1 MMMYFPRKGGGN
13 DLKSIINVKI
23 YTGKE
28 VIESGFI
35 RYDEKIK
42 SVDHMENFVE
52 QGETIVDGT
61 GTILIP
67 GMIDIH
73 IHGAYDVDA
82 MDANPSSIVKMS
94 KEMLKE
100 GVTTFFPTT
109 MTQSHSNIKHA
120 LSALK
125 EAKELGGHFEY
136 IHLEGPFVNKER
148 AGAQP
153 LEYIVNPD
161 VELFKTWQEAAGGLI
176 KLVTYAPEV
185 EGANDLEQEFQ
196 KTGVIGT
203 VGHSDAIG
211 ADFEG
216 KKITHATHLFNQMRP
231 MHHREVGTV
240 GHVLLDDEVMV
251 EVIPDG
257 IHIHPDMVKLA
268 YRLKGAKK
276 ISVITDAM
284 RAKGLADGEYELGG
298 QPVFVK
304 ENSARLAD
312 GTLAGSIL
320 KMDEAFRNIM
330 KFTGCSPEEAV
341 QMTSVNQ
348 AEEFGLVNKG
358 VLEIGK
364 DADFV
369 QMTAEYNVIDTIRL
383 GKSMDEV
390 K

>member
-1 MMMYFPRKGGGN
+1 M
-13 DLKSIINVKI
+13 KSIINVKI
-23 YTGKE
+23 YTGKD
-28 VIESGFI
+28 VIENGFI
-35 RYDEKIK
+35 RYEEKIICI
-42 SVDHMENFVE
+42 DQMEKFVE
-52 QGETIVDGT
+52 QGEEIVDGA
-61 GTILIP
+61 GTIVIP

-82 MDANPSSIVKMS
+82 MDANPSSILKMS
-94 KEMLKE
+94 KEMMKE

-109 MTQSHSNIKHA
+109 MTQSHSNIQNA

-136 IHLEGPFVNKER
+136 IHLEGPFVNKKR

-161 VELFKTWQEAAGGLI
+161 VDLFKKWQDAAGGLI

-185 EGANDLEQEFQ
+185 EGAKELEQELQ
-196 KTGVIGT
+196 KTDVIGT

-216 KKITHATHLFNQMRP
+216 RKITHATHLYNQMRP

-240 GHVLLDDEVMV
+240 GHVLLDDQVMV

-304 ENSARLAD
+304 EKSARLAD

-320 KMDEAFRNIM
+320 KMDDAFRNIM
-330 KFTGCSPEEAV
+330 KFTGCTPEEAV

-358 VLEIGK
+358 ALEVGK

-369 QMTAEYNVIDTIRL
+369 QMTTKYYVIDTTRL
-383 GKSMDEV
+383 GKSIDEV

>member
-1 MMMYFPRKGGGN
+1 M
-13 DLKSIINVKI
+13 KSIINVKI
-23 YTGKE
+23 YTGKD
-28 VIESGFI
+28 VIENGFI
-35 RYDEKIK
+35 RYDEKIIAI
-42 SVDHMENFVE
+42 DHMEKFVE
-52 QGETIVDGT
+52 QGEKIIDGF
-61 GTILIP
+61 GTVLIP

-82 MDANPSSIVKMS
+82 MDADPSSMVRLS
-94 KEMLKE
+94 KEMMKE

-109 MTQSHSNIKHA
+109 MTQSHSNIKNA
-120 LSALK
+120 LSSLK
-125 EAKELGGHFEY
+125 EAKELGSHFEC
-136 IHLEGPFVNKER
+136 IHLEGPFVNKNR

-161 VELFKTWQEAAGGLI
+161 VGLFREWQDAAGGLI

-185 EGANDLEQEFQ
+185 EGANELEEEFHR
-196 KTGVIGT
+196 TGVIGT

-216 KKITHATHLFNQMRP
+216 KPITHATHLYNQMRP

-240 GHVLLDDEVMV
+240 GHVLLDDNVMV

-320 KMDEAFRNIM
+320 KMDDAFRNIM
-330 KFTGCSPEEAV
+330 KFTGCTPEEAV

-348 AEEFGLVNKG
+348 ADEFGLVNKG
-358 VLEIGK
+358 ALEAGK

-369 QMTAEYNVIDTIRL
+369 QMTNDFYVINTTRL

>member
-1 MMMYFPRKGGGN
+1 
-13 DLKSIINVKI
+13 LKAIINVKI
-23 YTGKE
+23 YTGNE
-28 VIESGFI
+28 VIENGYI
-35 RYDEKIK
+35 RYNEKIE
-42 SVDHMENFVE
+42 SINHMENFMNN
-52 QGETIVDGT
+52 GEEIVDGK
-61 GTILIP
+61 GSIIIP
-67 GMIDIH
+67 GMIDVH

-82 MDANPSSIVKMS
+82 MDADPNGMIKMS
-94 KEMLKE
+94 KNLMKE

-109 MTQSHSNIKHA
+109 MTQAHGNIKKT

-125 EAKELGGHFEY
+125 EAKELGAHFEY
-136 IHLEGPFVNKER
+136 IHLEGPFVNKTR

-153 LEYIVNPD
+153 LEHIVNPD
-161 VELFKTWQEAAGGLI
+161 VKLFKEWQEAAGGLI

-185 EGANDLEQEFQ
+185 EGANDLEKEFEL
-196 KTGVIGT
+196 TGVIGT

-211 ADFEG
+211 TDFEG
-216 KKITHATHLFNQMRP
+216 RNITHATHLYNQMRP
-231 MHHREVGTV
+231 MHHREIGTV
-240 GHVLLDDEVMV
+240 GHVLLDDHVMV

-257 IHIHPDMVKLA
+257 IHIHPQMVKMA
-268 YRLKGAKK
+268 YRLKGARK

-304 ENSARLAD
+304 NNSARLAD

-330 KFTGCSPEEAV
+330 KFTGCTPEEAV
-341 QMTSVNQ
+341 QMTSINQ

-358 VLEIGK
+358 ILEAAK

-369 QMTAEYNVIDTIRL
+369 QMTLDFHVIETVRL
-383 GKSMDEV
+383 GKSTNEV
-390 K
+390 KL